1 MKFIVNTSIKSKN
14 ILQSIVELRMWKL
27 TIFTTLI
34 LYSLCVGYK
43 ETLDVIYPEKY
54 VTFPKHTR
62 YSTYNYK
69 IEHEPTITEIE
80 DKLWNS
86 IQTVVTTK
94 NLFKENIH
102 SKPLYILGTV
112 INNHVNQIKKY
123 RTKLNQFLKPQKF
136 GLPNDNNTLINSTT
150 LLPDLST
157 QEILELS
164 AVIEP
169 MFDTT
174 IDKASSES
182 ELYLELFNKVYLLE
196 LTISQYTEDLI
207 KFYTLINCII
217 SGKCYQNMPIVF
229 ESILSLTPNYQLQSI
244 HTSYYAA
251 TDTSLSFDLTVV
263 ETTDALQVIQYKSIP
278 MENYI
283 LDAKLYSNEMHE
295 NFFQLECNNEK
306 CIKQAPGLCESS
318 IHNGTLDMIIANC
331 EFKPNNMD
339 FEITD
344 IGIFIYSTPNAELT
358 ELLETFDIE
367 LTSFPSLVQFTGCFN
382 LTDQDL
388 ITEKCF
394 EFKRSVISSKYQ
406 NINFTELLEPRLI
419 HRTIENL
426 TDLDLIL
433 AINIMIVGSMF
444 MILICKCVLKT
455 CNYKNQRNAHA
466 QNRRHQQPSRTTHMN
481 HRKI

>member
-1 MKFIVNTSIKSKN
+1 
-14 ILQSIVELRMWKL
+14 MWKWIL
-27 TIFTTLI
+27 FTTSI

-43 ETLDVIYPEKY
+43 EQLDVIYPEKY
-54 VTFPKHTR
+54 VTFPKHTK
-62 YSTYNYK
+62 YTTYNYK
-69 IEHEPTITEIE
+69 IEHEPTITNIE
-80 DKLWNS
+80 DKLWNN
-86 IQTVVTTK
+86 IQTMVETT

-102 SKPLYILGTV
+102 SKPLHILGTV

-123 RTKLNQFLKPQKF
+123 RTKINEFFKPRKF
-136 GLPNDNNTLINSTT
+136 GMPNNNNTLIKSTT

-157 QEILELS
+157 KEIIELS

-169 MFDTT
+169 ALNIS
-174 IDKASSES
+174 IDKTASES
-182 ELYLELFNKVYLLE
+182 ELYLELFNKIYLLE

-229 ESILSLTPNYQLQSI
+229 ESILSHTPDYQLQSI
-244 HTSYYAA
+244 RTSYYAA
-251 TDTSLSFDLTVV
+251 TKTSLSFDLTVV
-263 ETTDALQVIQYKSIP
+263 ETTDALQFIQYKSIP

-283 LDAKLYSNEMHE
+283 MDAKLYSNEMHE
-295 NFFQLECNNEK
+295 NFFQLECNNDI

-318 IHNGTLDMIIANC
+318 IHNGTLDMIIDNC

-344 IGIFIYSTPNAELT
+344 IGIFIYSTPNAELIKI
-358 ELLETFDIE
+358 LKTFDIK

-388 ITEKCF
+388 TTETCYKF
-394 EFKRSVISSKYQ
+394 EKAVIISKYQ
-406 NINFTELLEPRLI
+406 NTNITELLEPRLI
-419 HRTIENL
+419 QRTIENL

-433 AINIMIVGSMF
+433 AINVMIVGSMII
-444 MILICKCVLKT
+444 ILICKCVLKM
-455 CNYKNQRNAHA
+455 CKYKNKINVHA
-466 QNRRHQQPSRTTHMN
+466 QTRRHQQPLRPIHLN